1 MFNNFALQQD
11 PATETVTRV
20 SHSFIWDNGKSNVLL
35 CVVESYLSSK
45 LNFSTLK
52 ISSEFA
58 IDNALMQSFQLF
70 DVEKDVTG

>member
-11 PATETVTRV
+11 PTTDTLTRV

-45 LNFSTLK
+45 LNFSMLK
-52 ISSEFA
+52 ISSEQE
-58 IDNALMQSFQLF
+58 IDDSLIHSFKLF
-70 DVEKDVTG
+70 ELEKDVTG